1 MKKTL
6 KTIQKKYGMLNES
19 YVWERTPGKA
29 LPTLAD
35 VQNNYN
41 AKSVNEQ
48 EQAPIYKAMG
58 DMISAQRQVG
68 QMLKFAEKEVLD
80 NSGKGNFDSVAINAF
95 EEVKGL
101 LYKAAAAL
109 ESVAPG
115 EG

>member
-6 KTIQKKYGMLNES
+6 KSIQSEYGMLNEA
-19 YVWERTPGKA
+19 YAWERTPGKA

-48 EQAPIYKAMG
+48 QQAPIYKAMG
-58 DMISAQRQVG
+58 DMISAQRELG
-68 QMLKFAEKEVLD
+68 QMLKFVNTEVLN
-80 NSGKGNFDSVAINAF
+80 NSGEGNFDSVAINAF